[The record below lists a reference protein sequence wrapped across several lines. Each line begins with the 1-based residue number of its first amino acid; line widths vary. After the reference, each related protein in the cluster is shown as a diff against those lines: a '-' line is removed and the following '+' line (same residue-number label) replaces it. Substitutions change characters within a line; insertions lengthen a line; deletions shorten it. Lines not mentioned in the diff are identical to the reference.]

1 MGGCFVIQTKGKSL
15 NINFSKAPAQLRQ
28 IAAIVG
34 IIISSTNM
42 TNMPSNIREILM
54 AASGAILTAEH
65 LVDGLNGKV
74 ATGNAAVASTG
85 QVQAPAAV
93 TPEQPQA

>member
-1 MGGCFVIQTKGKSL
+1 MIQTKGKTV
-15 NINFSKAPAQLRQ
+15 NISFTKLPAQVRQ

-34 IIISSTNM
+34 IVISSTNM
-42 TNMPSNIREILM
+42 TNMPNNIREILM
-54 AASGAILTAEH
+54 AASGALLTAEH

-74 ATGNAAVASTG
+74 NAGNAVGASTG
-85 QVQAPAAV
+85 QVQASAVV